1 MLLTNYKKTN
11 TDFSHASGKNLFFY
25 NIMLFGNLR
34 AMKERKSVSKI
45 NLNIAAMAL
54 VKRLCD
60 EAEDYA
66 VIVEKTESGA
76 TLIDAGIK
84 AEGGYLAG
92 EIVTEICLGGYGQA
106 KILPVQYDDV
116 VLPSVYVQTDHPTI
130 STLASQFAGW
140 QIKVDQF
147 SAIASG
153 PARALA
159 LKPKDL
165 FEKIMYKEES
175 EVAILVLET
184 EITPSEAV
192 VQHIASKCKVAPE
205 NLFLVL
211 FSTTSLT
218 GSTQVSGRIVETGL
232 FKLMK
237 IGLDPI
243 LVKHA
248 WGYAPIVPLHPRPDE
263 AMGRTNDAVLYGGTA
278 SYTVN
283 YEDDEKLENL
293 VKMAPSSSSKLLQEA
308 RKLAEKNPRFLDI
321 FKEAGFDFYKIDP
334 DIFAP
339 AIVVVNNLRTGKTF
353 RAGSLDIEVL
363 KGSLGVS

>member
-1 MLLTNYKKTN
+1 V
-11 TDFSHASGKNLFFY
+11 
-25 NIMLFGNLR
+25 LR
-34 AMKERKSVSKI
+34 EVVPVSKI
-45 NLNIAAMAL
+45 SLNISALAL
-54 VKRLCD
+54 VKRLCN
-60 EAEDYA
+60 EAENYA
-66 VIVEKTESGA
+66 VVVEETESGA

-84 AEGGYLAG
+84 AEGGFLAG
-92 EIVTEICLGGYGQA
+92 EIITEICLGGYGKA
-106 KILPVQYDDV
+106 YVFPVQYGDV
-116 VLPSVYVQTDHPTI
+116 VLPSVYVQTDHPTL

-140 QIKVDQF
+140 QIKVDDF

-153 PARALA
+153 PARALV

-175 EVAILVLET
+175 EVAVLVLET
-184 EITPSEAV
+184 ENKPSEAV
-192 VQHIASKCKVAPE
+192 IQHIATKCRVVPK

-218 GSTQVSGRIVETGL
+218 GAIQVSGRIVETGL

-237 IGLDPI
+237 LGLDPL

-248 WGYAPIVPLHPRPDE
+248 WGYAPIVPLHPSSSE
-263 AMGRTNDAVLYGGTA
+263 AMGRTNDSILYGGTA
-278 SYTVN
+278 SYTVSD
-283 YEDDEKLENL
+283 EDDEKLENL
-293 VKMAPSSSSKLLQEA
+293 VKLAPSSASKMLQEA
-308 RKLAEKNPRFLDI
+308 KRLAEKNPRFLDI

-339 AIVVVNNLRTGKTF
+339 AMVVVNNSRTGKTF

-363 KGSLGVS
+363 KGSLGIV